1 MDGTRLRPGLPVVA
15 LALAALV
22 ACDGGTGPDGQVP
35 VTLSFAVEPHG
46 GLAALMAADGLAP
59 ADAAEALTL
68 SAVTLNVDELV
79 LEREEGDGIDADSD
93 SEIDSDSD
101 GPGNEKFVVNGAM
114 IDLPFDGT
122 VITPLDH
129 SVPAG
134 RYEEIEIDISSVR
147 LVGTADGEAFDVL
160 VPVDIELEM
169 DFDPSMEVAG
179 DEVFNIT
186 ISVDPIA
193 WLDNG
198 DGTYIDPRDL
208 ATDGALL
215 NQVRQRMAVS
225 FDAFEDSDHDADSE
239 DSDSDSF

>member
-1 MDGTRLRPGLPVVA
+1 MDAIRLRPGIPLVA

-22 ACDGGTGPDGQVP
+22 ACDGSTGPDGQVP

-46 GLAALMAADGLAP
+46 GLAALVAEDGLAP
-59 ADAAEALTL
+59 ADAATALTFDE
-68 SAVTLNVDELV
+68 VTLNVHELV

-93 SEIDSDSD
+93 SEADSDSD
-101 GPGNEKFVVNGAM
+101 GPGNEKFVVSGTM
-114 IDLPFDGT
+114 ITLPLDGT
-122 VITPLDH
+122 VITPLNH
-129 SVPAG
+129 TVPAG
-134 RYEEIEIDISSVR
+134 HYEEIEMDIGSVR

-160 VPVDIELEM
+160 VPVDLELEM
-169 DFDPSMEVAG
+169 EFDPAMEVLG